1 MQHLIVI
8 YILALPSVLV
18 IAALVASFVNG
29 DAFLRRQVLIAFDQ
43 LGNALLRGWADETIS
58 ARAWRKRLKHSGW
71 RRVQVAI
78 DWVFEH
84 AFSDPDHCEKSYA
97 SERLRLQSPPEVR
110 EGGVL

>member
-1 MQHLIVI
+1 MHITTL
-8 YILALPSVLV
+8 YLLALPAFLV

-29 DAFLRRQVLIAFDQ
+29 DPFLRRQVLIAVDQ

-58 ARAWRKRLKHSGW
+58 ARAWRKRNKHAGW
-71 RRVQVAI
+71 RRVQVAV
-78 DWVFEH
+78 DWVFERV
-84 AFSDPDHCEKSYA
+84 FSDPDHCEKSYA